1 MLTNPY
7 PNTINSGS
15 DYDSGMKFQC
25 DVHPGDKALLMSLR
39 PSKGTLQLIVNNLLK
54 NLCDDIRELNIT
66 GWQLDGD
73 QILSTLVER
82 RELSESQCE
91 RLRHTSICALG
102 AVPRGFSTIEEGQ
115 AFVKKLQSL
124 RLSPPTLRSALLEES
139 NELEK
144 RVPRRRQPKV
154 NKTQQK
160 VDDLL
165 KDLI

>member
-73 QILSTLVER
+73 QILTILVER
-82 RELSESQCE
+82 RELSEGQRE
-91 RLRHTSICALG
+91 RLRHTSICTVG
-102 AVPRGFSTIEEGQ
+102 TVPPRILDYRGGTSIR
-115 AFVKKLQSL
+115 KKASKLTSKATNT
-124 RLSPPTLRSALLEES
+124 P
-139 NELEK
+139 K
-144 RVPRRRQPKV
+144 RTPRRVERIRETISPQTT
-154 NKTQQK
+154 TQSEQNTAES
-160 VDDLL
+160 
-165 KDLI
+165 

>member
-1 MLTNPY
+1 MLSNPY

-15 DYDSGMKFQC
+15 DYDSGLKFQC

-73 QILSTLVER
+73 TILSILVER
-82 RELSESQCE
+82 RELNESQCE

-102 AVPRGFSTIEEGQ
+102 AVPPR
-115 AFVKKLQSL
+115 
-124 RLSPPTLRSALLEES
+124 LLEHRGRS
-139 NELEK
+139 SVREK
-144 RVPRRRQPKV
+144 ATKPKAKSTNSPKRTSRRVERVGEASSPQTT
-154 NKTQQK
+154 TQSEQ
-160 VDDLL
+160 
-165 KDLI
+165 

>member
-25 DVHPGDKALLMSLR
+25 DVHPGDKGLLMSLR

-73 QILSTLVER
+73 QILTILVER

-102 AVPRGFSTIEEGQ
+102 AVPPRLLDNRRGTSVREKAPKLKAKSSNSQKRTPRRVERVGEE
-115 AFVKKLQSL
+115 
-124 RLSPPTLRSALLEES
+124 SPPQEATQSEQNTTES
-139 NELEK
+139 
-144 RVPRRRQPKV
+144 
-154 NKTQQK
+154 
-160 VDDLL
+160 
-165 KDLI
+165 